1 MKQRVFRI
9 AWTEIENT
17 IARKPFDQVDK
28 KKFRYGQPIV
38 ETPESIRSYK
48 EVVAKKNA
56 EHPHLHHWLDFAQP
70 DENGLFP
77 YGNMAKVFVM
87 DTNWPAGETGRIH
100 GSIREFTKQLAEKHK
115 YLHEEAN
122 QKEG

>member
-1 MKQRVFRI
+1 MKQREFRI

-38 ETPESIRSYK
+38 QTPENLSSYK
-48 EVVAKKNA
+48 EVMDDMNKR
-56 EHPHLHHWLDFAQP
+56 HPQLYHWLDFAQP

-77 YGNMAKVFVM
+77 
-87 DTNWPAGETGRIH
+87 
-100 GSIREFTKQLAEKHK
+100 
-115 YLHEEAN
+115 
-122 QKEG
+122 